1 MDNTFFIKVGQIVKS
16 KAGRDSGKVFII
28 KDILDQDYV
37 AIVDGKLRKLAKPKK
52 KKIKHLMIYK
62 DIINIENAD
71 INDSY
76 IRNKLKDYS

>member
-62 DIINIENAD
+62 DIINIEKAD

>member
-37 AIVDGKLRKLAKPKK
+37 AIVDGELRKLAKPKK